1 MPSSSRVAT
10 TSAGAVSQNRSEC
23 NTARTLWRS
32 ASDSACG
39 GRARD
44 SLAVDTGGRRR
55 RYSVAREIP
64 SARQAWAAPRSGAT
78 ASTAVTSRA
87 LLVVAGRVERDPQQL
102 GDFSL
107 ISMIFSAC
115 ASRLARRSL
124 ARRSRSTSTRVGS
137 AGLGRACAPGPGA
150 PPPRALA
157 APIDQVRGVQ
167 PLAAQQRADLA
178 RLGAGVGLT
187 QDREL
192 VLGAEAP
199 PLAFRH
205 LGIGWAGHGLRI
217 DPGPGCRHRHGHEL
231 GVLPLAL
238 VTEYRGRSVSAHAGR
253 EAKDTDTLTKA
264 RPASAPP
271 GPPCPAG
278 ARWATPPCL
287 GQRLRGL
294 ATMTARRWATCQHET
309 ASRTTSQ
316 LLGLPAKPRLGAL
329 LSSDNFG
336 SSVGRS
342 SGRHVLWQRWRGAR
356 VLLLG
361 GSFQGS
367 AWTVGWA
374 DLAAASPRSGSRS
387 AARRWGPSALASL
400 TWSACRLVARLEV
413 S

>member
-1 MPSSSRVAT
+1 
-10 TSAGAVSQNRSEC
+10 
-23 NTARTLWRS
+23 
-32 ASDSACG
+32 
-39 GRARD
+39 
-44 SLAVDTGGRRR
+44 
-55 RYSVAREIP
+55 
-64 SARQAWAAPRSGAT
+64 
-78 ASTAVTSRA
+78 
-87 LLVVAGRVERDPQQL
+87 
-102 GDFSL
+102 
-107 ISMIFSAC
+107 MIFSGLRQPLGEALVLPPQPLDLDPGRVGRLG
-115 ASRLARRSL
+115 AALARQGLERS
-124 ARRSRSTSTRVGS
+124 
-137 AGLGRACAPGPGA
+137 GL
-150 PPPRALA
+150 ALA

-199 PLAFRH
+199 PLGLLGH

-278 ARWATPPCL
+278 ARWATPPCSC

-342 SGRHVLWQRWRGAR
+342 SGRHVLWQRLERERGFCCLGDRFKALRGRWAGLIWRQR
-356 VLLLG
+356 H
-361 GSFQGS
+361 QGL
-367 AWTVGWA
+367 VRGR
-374 DLAAASPRSGSRS
+374 L
-387 AARRWGPSALASL
+387 
-400 TWSACRLVARLEV
+400 LVAGDLQH
-413 S
+413 SLH